1 MPNVFISYAR
11 ADRQN
16 VEQLVRSL
24 RAADINGWLDA
35 TDIAAGA
42 SVSSEVRE
50 ALRRSSAVIVFLS
63 HSALHNQWV
72 QFEIGAA
79 ESLGKVIIPVIVSGN
94 QLEQEFPDIL
104 KGRSVIDA
112 RDRPYPTVIN
122 EISQALKQ
130 SQ

>member
-35 TDIAAGA
+35 TDIAVGA

-94 QLEQEFPDIL
+94 QWN
-104 KGRSVIDA
+104 RSFRTSSKA
-112 RDRPYPTVIN
+112 
-122 EISQALKQ
+122 EA
-130 SQ
+130 